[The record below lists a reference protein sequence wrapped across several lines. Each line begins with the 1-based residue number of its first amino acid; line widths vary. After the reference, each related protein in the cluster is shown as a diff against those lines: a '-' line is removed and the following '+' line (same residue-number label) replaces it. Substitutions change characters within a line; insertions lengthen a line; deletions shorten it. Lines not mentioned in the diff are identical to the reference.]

1 MIEVAYGIAG
11 FCLLVAAYQIG
22 HRRALRKVKVDNQTD
37 YTIDIHVIPADNAII
52 IKKIT
57 EKK

>member
-1 MIEVAYGIAG
+1 MENLGYGIAV

-22 HRRALRKVKVDNQTD
+22 HRRALKSVRVDNQTD
-37 YTIDIHVIPADNAII
+37 YTIDINVIPADNAII

-57 EKK
+57 KKK